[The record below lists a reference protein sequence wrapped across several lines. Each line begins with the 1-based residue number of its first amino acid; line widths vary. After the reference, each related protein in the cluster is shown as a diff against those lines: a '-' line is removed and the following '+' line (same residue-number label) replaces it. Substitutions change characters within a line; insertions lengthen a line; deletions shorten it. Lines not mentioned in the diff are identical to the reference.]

1 MNLKFFLIAAAL
13 SGAAFAYEP
22 LARPAYLTS
31 SFGENRGTRY
41 HAGVDFST
49 DMQEG
54 FPILA
59 PEDGTVE
66 EVRVSP
72 YSYGKVLY
80 FKGES
85 GRTWVF
91 AHQSGFNRAIEAAI
105 RERQTAKKSNDL
117 KLVTNMAAK
126 KGDTL
131 SYSGST
137 GIGNP
142 HLHLELRE
150 GSFKLLSPCT
160 NGVSCSDT
168 LAPQIIAF
176 AAWTDDEVKFTSTKA
191 LEAGCAERPEGAF
204 HAAVKIADYS
214 RTPLENP
221 MSIRRLEVKGAGVKF
236 SKLQD
241 TLSYNDMLK
250 IRTELLWAEEADTA
264 GDWHVIDAKIGA
276 SEPELEIT
284 AEDYSGNKTVR
295 KVALKNSCAGNE
307 KFPLVKVQD
316 SLLFTYLSRPFINAK
331 AAKGA
336 LTLKDSAG
344 KILAQ
349 DLRESEPELFPLS
362 RIARKFPKAS
372 LIETAGEEI
381 HFTTLKQSHS
391 NDFKVKGEF
400 SLVLMGLESASW
412 KQTLAYRKR
421 HTDSLDYMEFHPKG
435 LHFTGNFEVCVE
447 GSPEV
452 PLYYLGETTRRWF
465 YFSKQTKSRKRR
477 CVQMNEIRDL
487 AAIVDTIPP
496 KLGTPYL
503 ATAKIV
509 GADAPVVRIPV
520 VEPYAG
526 LKNGNAI
533 NAFNAEGEWLYAEFD
548 SEPSEIVIE
557 ASLLKCGKTF
567 RIDIEDELKN
577 KASYTLELPQQ

>member
-1 MNLKFFLIAAAL
+1 MNLGILLALTALSTAAL
-13 SGAAFAYEP
+13 AYEP
-22 LARPAYLTS
+22 LAKPAYLTS

-54 FPILA
+54 FPVFA
-59 PEDGTVE
+59 PEDGIVE

-91 AHQSGFNRAIEAAI
+91 AHQSGFNRALEAAI
-105 RERQTAKKSNDL
+105 RERQVAKKSNDL
-117 KLVTNMAAK
+117 RLAPNMAAK

-142 HLHLELRE
+142 HVHLELRE

-160 NGVSCSDT
+160 NGVACSDT
-168 LAPQIIAF
+168 LAPQILAF

-221 MSIRRLEVKGAGVKF
+221 MSIRKLEASGAKLKF

-264 GDWHVIDAKIGA
+264 GDWHVIDAKIEA
-276 SEPELEIT
+276 SETALEIT
-284 AEDYSGNKTVR
+284 AEDYLGNKTTR
-295 KVALKNSCAGNE
+295 KIALKNSCEGNE
-307 KFPLVKVQD
+307 KFPLVKFQD
-316 SLLFTYLSRPFINAK
+316 SLLFTYLSRPFLNTK

-344 KILAQ
+344 KVLAQ
-349 DLRESEPELFPLS
+349 DLRETEPELFPLS
-362 RIARKFPKAS
+362 RLAKKFPKATT
-372 LIETAGEEI
+372 IETAGEEI
-381 HFTTLKQSHS
+381 RFTALRAGRS
-391 NDFKVKGEF
+391 NDFKKKGDF
-400 SLVLMGLESASW
+400 ALVITDLQSASW

-435 LHFTGNFEVCVE
+435 LHFTGNLEVCVE
-447 GSPEV
+447 GAPEV

-487 AAIVDTIPP
+487 AAIVDTLPP
-496 KLGTPYL
+496 KLGEPYL
-503 ATAKIV
+503 ATAKVI
-509 GADAPVVRIPV
+509 GAETQVVRIPV
-520 VEPYAG
+520 IEAYAG

-533 NAFNAEGEWLYAEFD
+533 NAFNQGGEWIYAEFD

-557 ASLLKCGKTF
+557 TALLKGGKAF
-567 RIDIEDELKN
+567 KIDIEDELGN
-577 KASYTLELPQQ
+577 KASYDLELPK

>member
-1 MNLKFFLIAAAL
+1 MNLGILLSLTALSAAAL
-13 SGAAFAYEP
+13 AYEP
-22 LARPAYLTS
+22 LAKPAYLTS

-54 FPILA
+54 FPIFA
-59 PEDGTVE
+59 PEDGVVE

-72 YSYGKVLY
+72 YAYGKVLY

-91 AHQSGFNRAIEAAI
+91 AHQSGFNRAIEAAL
-105 RERQTAKKSNDL
+105 RERQISKKSNDL
-117 KLVTNMAAK
+117 RLAPNMKAR

-142 HLHLELRE
+142 HVHLELRE

-160 NGVSCSDT
+160 NGVACSDT

-221 MSIRRLEVKGAGVKF
+221 MSIRRLEVAGAKFKF

-264 GDWHVIDAKIGA
+264 GDWHAIDAKIEA
-276 SEPELEIT
+276 SGTALEIT
-284 AEDYSGNKTVR
+284 AEDYLGNKTTR
-295 KVALKNSCAGNE
+295 KVALKPACTGNE
-307 KFPLVKVQD
+307 KFPLVKFQD
-316 SLLFTYLSRPFINAK
+316 SLLFTYLSRPFLNTK
-331 AAKGA
+331 AARGA

-344 KILAQ
+344 KVLAE
-349 DLRESEPELFPLS
+349 DLRETEPELFPLS
-362 RIARKFPKAS
+362 RLAKKFPKAS
-372 LIETAGEEI
+372 VIETAGEEI
-381 HFTTLKQSHS
+381 RFTTLRAGRS
-391 NDFKVKGEF
+391 NDFKKKGEF
-400 SLVLMGLESASW
+400 ALVLTDLQGASW

-421 HTDSLDYMEFHPKG
+421 HTDSLDYIEFHPKG
-435 LHFTGNFEVCVE
+435 LHFTGKLEVCVE
-447 GSPEV
+447 GSPET
-452 PLYYLGETTRRWF
+452 PLYYLGETTRSWF

-477 CVQMNEIRDL
+477 CIQMNEIRDL
-487 AAIVDTIPP
+487 AAIVDTLPP
-496 KLGTPYL
+496 RLGAPYL
-503 ATAKIV
+503 ATAKVI
-509 GADAPVVRIPV
+509 GAEAPVVRIPV
-520 VEPYAG
+520 IEPYAG
-526 LKNGNAI
+526 IKNGNAI
-533 NAFNAEGEWLYAEFD
+533 NAYNSGGEWIYAEFD

-557 ASLLKCGKTF
+557 TSLLKGGKAF
-567 RIDIEDELKN
+567 KIDIEDEVGN
-577 KASYTLELPQQ
+577 KASYDLELPE